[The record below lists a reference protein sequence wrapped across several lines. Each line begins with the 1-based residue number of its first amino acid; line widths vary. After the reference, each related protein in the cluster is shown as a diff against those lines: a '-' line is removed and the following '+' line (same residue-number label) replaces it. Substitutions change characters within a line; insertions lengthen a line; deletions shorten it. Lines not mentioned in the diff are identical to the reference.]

1 MWPFLWLKNSTPSV
15 KKNTI
20 LDLNLDN
27 SKPLVVRKFLPFRLF
42 FQPKIPLAAP
52 YSCCRQH
59 CSFPAASRWT
69 LALSA
74 AAAVNSKAAR
84 FGGGLSFFLPA
95 PQPLR
100 PCPEC
105 PAVPLASPARTQ
117 HRCSPSPQSRRITR
131 PALSPFPAPATGC
144 DERLD
149 RSVQLCC
156 A

>member
-84 FGGGLSFFLPA
+84 FGGGLSFSCLPHS
-95 PQPLR
+95 
-100 PCPEC
+100 PCG
-105 PAVPLASPARTQ
+105 
-117 HRCSPSPQSRRITR
+117 
-131 PALSPFPAPATGC
+131 PAPASAGNGC
-144 DERLD
+144 SARLACAHSTQTLPLLAAVPP
-149 RSVQLCC
+149 RYTPPLCLLFRRPRRT
-156 A
+156 ATSG